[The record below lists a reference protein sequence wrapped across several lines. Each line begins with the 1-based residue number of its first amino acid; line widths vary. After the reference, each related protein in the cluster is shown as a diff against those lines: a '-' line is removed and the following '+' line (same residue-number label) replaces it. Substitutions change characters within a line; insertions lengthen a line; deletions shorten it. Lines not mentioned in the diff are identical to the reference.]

1 MTQQLQHRPMFEL
14 RRRIVQLQ
22 GWSDT
27 RLRSHLA
34 HLRHKLEQTQ
44 KWHDEELEKVVTAML
59 HGDWVVGE
67 RTIDMSGIF
76 YASIAKGALLE
87 AIKRLEA
94 EAEARELLAGDVQ
107 ESRKELP
114 DAV

>member
-1 MTQQLQHRPMFEL
+1 MTQQLQHRPMFQM

-22 GWSDT
+22 SWSDT
-27 RLRSHLA
+27 RLRSHLT

-44 KWHDEELEKVVTAML
+44 KWHDEELERVVTAML

-67 RTIDMSGIF
+67 RTVDLSGIF

-87 AIKRLEA
+87 AIRRLEA
-94 EAEARELLAGDVQ
+94 EQETRKLAAEEVE

-114 DAV
+114 DAL